1 MEPYDW
7 DDSGSAG
14 PKGEKV
20 PFGPYSRP
28 LDRDRTTSKRRSVGA
43 VRLVPSRSMESK
55 IPSTTVL
62 GATGRS
68 EKLTKNTGTLNA
80 ILRP

>member
-14 PKGEKV
+14 PNREKV
-20 PFGPYSRP
+20 RFGPCSRP
-28 LDRDRTTSKRRSVGA
+28 LDRDRMTSKRRSVGA
-43 VRLVPSRSMESK
+43 VRLVSLSTMESEMLLM
-55 IPSTTVL
+55 TVL

-68 EKLTKNTGTLNA
+68 GKTTKNNETLNA

>member
-7 DDSGSAG
+7 DDSGSVG
-14 PKGEKV
+14 PNGEKV
-20 PFGPYSRP
+20 QFGTCSRP

-43 VRLVPSRSMESK
+43 IRLVSSRTMENEM
-55 IPSTTVL
+55 PLMTVL
-62 GATGRS
+62 GAIGRS
-68 EKLTKNTGTLNA
+68 EKLTTKTDALNA

>member
-14 PKGEKV
+14 PNLEKV
-20 PFGPYSRP
+20 QFGPFSRP
-28 LDRDRTTSKRRSVGA
+28 LDRDRTTSKRRSVSA
-43 VRLVPSRSMESK
+43 VRLVSSRTMENEM
-55 IPSTTVL
+55 PLMTVL
-62 GATGRS
+62 GEIGRS
-68 EKLTKNTGTLNA
+68 EKTTKNTDTLNA